1 MDVMTVAMRILHKN
15 IMMTELL
22 LNLEG
27 FQMHWTD

>member
-15 IMMTELL
+15 IMMAELL